1 MDGALSLRA
10 RTCILVLNV
19 AERRTVS
26 SVFDFHLDGP
36 GDIVLGDVIVKL
48 LRAIE
53 KKVHGI
59 LHAYCWEV
67 VLKGTVGAKNGHT
80 ETYLLP
86 MTIAEYVVEVFSGIN
101 SWLAG
106 HTVELNELHALRISG
121 SEADDKFA
129 DLASTFCRPLEER
142 VSRQSTPP
150 PPPVEAV
157 FRRMSEQKFPFGIPL
172 ELLEALD
179 ELAENTFLA
188 FTPIGALADIVKRSY
203 LIPRLCDLMRK
214 YGVFETGCQAS
225 TPAGSPS
232 SRAPFSATAHYGGT
246 SLASKPPR
254 SSQGAGLRPSLIPAA
269 RASLG
274 SAVPMPRAP
283 MPRMSDGPLL
293 PRALAGLRVSA
304 GAGAQVPPRIP
315 RPSGS
320 VPFVLPLAPAA
331 SVYR

>member
-1 MDGALSLRA
+1 MDGMLSLRA

-36 GDIVLGDVIVKL
+36 DDIALGDVVVKL
-48 LRAIE
+48 VRAIE
-53 KKVHGI
+53 KKVHDI
-59 LHAYCWEV
+59 LQGYCWEGV
-67 VLKGTVGAKNGHT
+67 FKGTVGAKNGHT

-86 MTIAEYVVEVFSGIN
+86 MTIAKCLIEVLSGIN

-106 HTVELNELHALRISG
+106 HEVELNELHALRISG
-121 SEADDKFA
+121 SKAADDKFA
-129 DLASTFCRPLEER
+129 ELASTFCRPLEER

-150 PPPVEAV
+150 PPLVEAV
-157 FRRMSEQKFPFGIPL
+157 FRRLIEQKFPFGIPHDDL
-172 ELLEALD
+172 AKALN
-179 ELAENTFLA
+179 ELAEDTILA
-188 FTPIGALADIVKRSY
+188 FTPLGAAANVLKQSF
-203 LIPRLCDLMRK
+203 LIPRLCDLMKK
-214 YGVFETGCQAS
+214 YGVFETSCHAS
-225 TPAGSPS
+225 T
-232 SRAPFSATAHYGGT
+232 SAVSDFGISAKARYGGKP
-246 SLASKPPR
+246 LASKPPR
-254 SSQGAGLRPSLIPAA
+254 SSQGAGLRPSLPAA

-274 SAVPMPRAP
+274 SALPMPRAP
-283 MPRMSDGPLL
+283 MPRMSDGALL

-320 VPFVLPLAPAA
+320 VPVVLPLAPAV